1 MNFYLLRTS
10 KATVVSLAAMLTI
23 GSSTLAHNGVEHGG
37 AQQGAENLPFNL
49 KDSLSPSASIG
60 HPDSPA
66 ISDQQA
72 YEAYLRS
79 EYKELTPL
87 QKAIQDKEIAESNRN
102 ALSKIAQA
110 GPTAAQTGVWSPVSD
125 WPVYAIHMSLM
136 SDGKVVAWEGSNND
150 VTLWNPGNNS
160 FTPLPNP
167 GNGHNVIFC
176 ASHTHLPNGNLFT
189 TTGVIGVADPKVSLF
204 NYNTKSW
211 TSLGNLKYGRY
222 YPSTTLLPNGNIF
235 VSGGGYVEPDG
246 STFEVPELY
255 ENGAWRSL
263 PGAKLNFAR
272 NYKEFDYYYSSFY
285 PWIQPAPN
293 GQLFYAGS
301 DSSLRY
307 INPTGVGAVQAVGER
322 DGTPRDYG
330 SYAMYSK
337 GKILI
342 AGGGNSVKTAYTI
355 DINGGQPQVQQ
366 TASMGY
372 GRRQQN
378 LTILANGEV
387 MVTGGHSAGGQIQAS
402 ATAAVYAGEIW
413 NPGTR
418 TWRTVASMA
427 RRREYHS
434 SALLLPDGRLV
445 AAGGTCNACSLEKN
459 AEIYSPPYLFNPNGT
474 SATRPVMSN
483 VPGQVNYGQGFAI
496 ASSQGNIT
504 KVHLIKL
511 GSVTHATNFDQR
523 LVPLSFNVTGNTIN
537 ITAPPNGNIAPPGH
551 YMLFVVNSA
560 GVPAVAKILRVGGN
574 DTAIGTFQSVLNPVA
589 NTPYRIVNRQ
599 TGKDLDVLQGNQANG
614 AAIVQYRADGNAQNQ
629 KWTFKP
635 TDSGFYNIVA
645 KHSGRVIDIPG
656 DDNNLNDGVQIQQW
670 DLQPAAI
677 DQQWKLQSLG
687 NGYFKI
693 LNRKTNKVLDIPGD
707 DGDYTNGTRVQQWT
721 DQGGAIDQQWYLAP
735 N

>member
-1 MNFYLLRTS
+1 MNFYLLRAS
-10 KATVVSLAAMLTI
+10 QAALISLATLLTI
-23 GSSTLAHNGVEHGG
+23 GPVAIAHNGAKHTVEP
-37 AQQGAENLPFNL
+37 LPFDL
-49 KDSLSPSASIG
+49 KDLPGAPIGKADNPSPSAE
-60 HPDSPA
+60 
-66 ISDQQA
+66 QA
-72 YEAYLRS
+72 YDAYHRD
-79 EYKELTPL
+79 EFKELTPL
-87 QKAIQDKEIAESNRN
+87 QQAIQDKAIVDYNNQSVVN
-102 ALSKIAQA
+102 IAQA
-110 GPTAAQTGVWSPVSD
+110 GPNAAQTGVWGPITN
-125 WPVYAIHMSLM
+125 WPVFAIHMSLM
-136 SDGKVVAWEGSNND
+136 SDGKVMAWEGSNND
-150 VTLWNPGNNS
+150 VTLWDPNS
-160 FTPLPNP
+160 NAFTALPNP

-176 ASHTHLPNGNLFT
+176 SSHTHLPNGNLFT
-189 TTGVIGVADPKVSLF
+189 TTGVIGVSDPKVSLF
-204 NYNTKSW
+204 NYNSKAW
-211 TSLGNLKYGRY
+211 TPIGNLKYGRY
-222 YPSTTLLPNGNIF
+222 YPSTTMLANGNIF

-246 STFEVPELY
+246 SSFEVPELY

-263 PGAKLNFAR
+263 PGAKLSFSR

-307 INPTGVGAVQAVGER
+307 INPTGVGSIQAVGER

-330 SYAMYSK
+330 SYAMYST
-337 GKILI
+337 GKFLI

-355 DINGGQPQVQQ
+355 DINGGQPQVQ
-366 TASMGY
+366 AAPSMAY

-378 LTILANGEV
+378 MTILANGEV

-402 ATAAVYAGEIW
+402 PTAAVFAGEIW

-418 TWRTVASMA
+418 AWRTVASMG

-445 AAGGTCNACSLEKN
+445 AAGGTCNACSPEKN
-459 AEIYSPPYLFNPNGT
+459 AEIYTPPYLFNPNGT
-474 SATRPVMSN
+474 LATRPVIN
-483 VPGQVNYGQGFAI
+483 NAPGQVNYGQGFAI
-496 ASSQGNIT
+496 ASSQGNIA

-523 LVPLSFNVTGNTIN
+523 LVPLNFSVAGNTIN
-537 ITAPPNGNIAPPGH
+537 ITAPPNANIAPPGH
-551 YMLFVVNSA
+551 YMLFTVNSA
-560 GVPAVAKILRVGGN
+560 GVPAVAKIIR
-574 DTAIGTFQSVLNPVA
+574 IGTTDTPIAAFQSILNPVA

-599 TGKDLDVLQGNQANG
+599 TGKDLDVLQANQANG
-614 AAIVQYRADGNAQNQ
+614 AAIVQFRADGNAQNQ

-645 KHSGRVIDIPG
+645 KHSGRVLDIPG
-656 DDNNLNDGVQIQQW
+656 DDNNLADGVPIQQW
-670 DLQPAAI
+670 DLQPAAV

-693 LNRKTNKVLDIPGD
+693 VNRKTNKVLDIPGD
-707 DGDYTNGTRVQQWT
+707 DGTYTDGTRIQQWV
-721 DQGGAIDQQWYLAP
+721 DLGAAFDQQWYLAP